1 MLEAREEDI
10 DRITELFHRILKGE
24 IPQPL
29 VLPKDYPDNEIK
41 QVAEYANRF
50 AAEYRALADA
60 MSALSRGELDFDVP
74 AGKMHILQS
83 FKNLH
88 ANLRH
93 LTWKTQQIAGG
104 DLSQHVDFMGGFS
117 KAFNSMTQQLQEAFA
132 KIDRQNQDL
141 SHANQRMKR
150 DLDAAARVQQTLLP
164 DNLPEVQGLSFAW
177 SYRPCDELA
186 GDALNIV
193 RINDD
198 LIAVYL
204 LDVSGHGVPAALLSV
219 TATRGLHPRAGG
231 AASLVAG
238 PGANPEAVDPV
249 QVASRL
255 NSLYPMASNGN
266 HYFTMIYGLLDV
278 HTRRLRFTV
287 AGHPGPILAP
297 TGGQPQRLDV
307 SGFPIG
313 MIDEAEYEESVIELQ
328 PGDRLYLHSD
338 GLTEEV
344 NAQDEQ
350 FGDERLLSA
359 IADGQA
365 LGLSDTVESLVR
377 KVIAWRGEDHLRD
390 DVSILA
396 IAVA

>member
-10 DRITELFHRILKGE
+10 DRITEAFHILLKGGMPRPVELPASHPNDE
-24 IPQPL
+24 IRQL
-29 VLPKDYPDNEIK
+29 VGY
-41 QVAEYANRF
+41 VNRF
-50 AAEYRALADA
+50 LSEYRAFSDVMAV
-60 MSALSRGELDFDVP
+60 MSRGELEFAPPGGNMSV
-74 AGKMHILQS
+74 LQS

-104 DLSQHVDFMGGFS
+104 DFTQTVDFMGRFS
-117 KAFNSMTQQLQEAFA
+117 DAFNSMTKQLREAFE

-141 SHANQRMKR
+141 SRANQRMKS
-150 DLDAAARVQQTLLP
+150 DLDAAARVQRTLLP
-164 DNLPEVQGLSFAW
+164 QSLPEVQGLSFAW

-198 LIAVYL
+198 LIAFYL

-219 TATRGLHPRAGG
+219 TATRSLNPPAGG

-238 PGANPEAVDPV
+238 TGANPKAVAPTE
-249 QVASRL
+249 VASRL

-266 HYFTMIYGLLDV
+266 HYFTMVYGLLDI
-278 HTRRLRFTV
+278 HSRQLRFTV
-287 AGHPGPILAP
+287 AGHPGPILARTHEHP
-297 TGGQPQRLDV
+297 RLLDV
-307 SGFPIG
+307 RGLPIG
-313 MIDEAEYEESVIELQ
+313 MMDVAEYDECAMELRS
-328 PGDRLYLHSD
+328 GDRLYLYSD

-344 NAQDEQ
+344 NSQNEE
-350 FGDERLLSA
+350 FGEERLIAA
-359 IADGQA
+359 IAETRSE
-365 LGLSDTVESLVR
+365 GLKGNVESLVR
-377 KVIAWRGEDHLRD
+377 KVVAWRGEEHLKD

-396 IAVA
+396 IAVE